1 MNRGLGLEKLVPH
14 IFIAAGYAA
23 VYCIVRPY
31 SHAAWVVVDGLR
43 LTCLL
48 MVARR
53 YWAALAFGEL
63 VAMAYVSMQH
73 ADQFGLTWALF
84 RSFPPLIVAM
94 PIVDKL
100 TRGHPIFDGHGGIRM
115 ARLLAITAAV
125 SAVWAIL
132 SYLLLGLMSRYQ
144 GGPPVVLTGMELVGY
159 YLGNYVGCLTFVP
172 LVPMIELS
180 LRKGHLL
187 ERLHLA
193 ARDAALWESLLLVLS
208 TVVILICVNYMI
220 WGGTFHIFG
229 RANKDDLQAVCRI
242 AMFVPI
248 AWLAFRY
255 GWQPVA
261 LGCSFAI
268 GSISITMQSLP
279 DPSVFQ
285 TEAVVAF
292 VATVLL
298 AVGSRVTVYDEK
310 TARHLSEAYRAVSL
324 AEQERRLSELRHTQ
338 AVMAL
343 HEISHGLAVAH
354 GDEAGNGAGWISAVV
369 RKSDPQRA
377 QAARHQFYELA
388 QKLAV
393 DLRPEMELV
402 AALRSMLGR
411 TIVEAGLTLVVKVA
425 RGQFGKLAEE
435 LDLTAY
441 RLAREAVAMLT
452 SNPECT
458 GITTVWRGGI
468 RNGQRWIYVRVDAEL
483 VKRKATAR
491 DTDEAAK
498 RRFLTALLG
507 ASGLGISEMQD
518 FAKSY
523 RGSLRTKRLE
533 SKSSVR
539 FLITEPVERGSG
551 ITAAYRDYG
560 LLTSSPARDRAL
572 VRCE

>member
-1 MNRGLGLEKLVPH
+1 
-14 IFIAAGYAA
+14 
-23 VYCIVRPY
+23 
-31 SHAAWVVVDGLR
+31 
-43 LTCLL
+43 
-48 MVARR
+48 
-53 YWAALAFGEL
+53 
-63 VAMAYVSMQH
+63 MAYVSMQH
-73 ADQFGLTWALF
+73 ADQFGMTWALF

-94 PIVDKL
+94 PIVDRL
-100 TRGHPIFDGHGGIRM
+100 TRNHPVFDEQGRIRM
-115 ARLLAITAAV
+115 TRLLVVTAAA

-132 SYLLLGLMSRYQ
+132 SYVLLGLMSRHH

-180 LRKGHLL
+180 LRKGRLF

-208 TVVILICVNYMI
+208 TVVILVCVNYMI
-220 WGGTFHIFG
+220 WGGTFHVFG
-229 RANKDDLQAVCRI
+229 RADKDNLQAVCRI

-261 LGCSFAI
+261 LGCSLAI
-268 GSISITMQSLP
+268 GSIAITMQSLP

-285 TEAVVAF
+285 TEAIVGF

-298 AVGSRVTVYDEK
+298 IVGSRVTVYDEK
-310 TARHLSEAYRAVSL
+310 TARNLSDAHRAVSL

-343 HEISHGLAVAH
+343 HEMSRGIAIAH
-354 GDEAGNGAGWISAVV
+354 GDEAGNGGAWMAAAVRQV
-369 RKSDPQRA
+369 DPQRA
-377 QAARHQFYELA
+377 RAARHQFYELA

-402 AALRSMLGR
+402 AALRSVLGR
-411 TIVEAGLTLVVKVA
+411 TIVEAGITLVVKVA
-425 RGQFGKLAEE
+425 RGRFGRLADE

-441 RLAREAVAMLT
+441 RLAREAVAMLA

-458 GITTVWRGGI
+458 GITTVWRGGS
-468 RNGQRWIYVRVDAEL
+468 RDGLRWIFVRVDADL
-483 VKRKATAR
+483 VKRKVTTR
-491 DTDEAAK
+491 DADEAAK
-498 RRFLTALLG
+498 RRCLTALLG
-507 ASGLGISEMQD
+507 ASGLGISEMRE

-523 RGSLRTKRLE
+523 RGSVRTKRFN

-539 FLITEPVERGSG
+539 ILIAEPVERGSG
-551 ITAAYRDYG
+551 ITAACSDYG
-560 LLTSSPARDRAL
+560 LLTSSPARERSL
-572 VRCE
+572 VGCD